1 MAGQIKVSEEAA
13 AREILRKRAVNASFI
28 AGGLLFAVI
37 AVGLGVWF
45 GNHAPVGGVAER
57 SVAVLPFESPSTDPE
72 QALFAMGVQAEIRND
87 LAKIADLKVISRN
100 SALQYKPGVKRN
112 LGEIADALG
121 VAHVMEGSV
130 ERKADRVRLR
140 VQLTNARTGV
150 QIWQKRYD
158 SAPDEVFA
166 IQSKIAKAVA
176 EQLGARVS
184 AAEKETIEEKATDQQ
199 LAYERYIRAGILL
212 DGIALDA
219 RSAELRYEAVH
230 LLEQAVAQDSKFL
243 LAYCRLGFAHQG
255 LYFNG
260 YDHTPLRLTRATTAV
275 ETALRLGPDRGEP
288 HLAAGLLYYYC
299 YRDYDRARSELAI
312 ARRLLPNEPLVYA
325 TLGWIDRRQGQWQDH
340 LRNMNRALEL
350 DPRNVFILH
359 QVAGTYQVLR
369 RYNNLVATFDR
380 ALAVTPNDAVARVA
394 RGLAELDSNATVRPG
409 QAAVQQVLASDPADG
424 VKIVDRWFNIAL
436 CARDTNDAKRAL
448 DSMLQEGITW
458 GANVRTPRSFCEGL
472 TARMSGDNEAAMNA
486 FTEAREE
493 METVLQKQPNYA
505 EAMSVLGMI
514 DAALGRKEDA
524 IREGRRAVELLPVT
538 KDVMTGPELVRNLA
552 LIYAWTG
559 EKALALDQ
567 VAAVLEG
574 PGAIT
579 YGQLRLHP
587 WWDALRDDPRFDK
600 LVEEAKKP
608 VKVK

>member
-1 MAGQIKVSEEAA
+1 MPGQIKVSEQAA
-13 AREILRKRAVNASFI
+13 ARETLVKRAVNASFI
-28 AGGLLFAVI
+28 AGGVLFAVI
-37 AVGLGVWF
+37 AVGLGFWF

-57 SVAVLPFESPSTDPE
+57 SVAVLPFESLSADPE
-72 QALFAMGVQAEIRND
+72 ETLFAMGVQAEIRND

-100 SALQYKPGVKRN
+100 SVLQYKPGVKRN
-112 LGEIADALG
+112 LREIADALG
-121 VAHVMEGSV
+121 VAHVVEGSV

-140 VQLTNARTGV
+140 VQLTNARAGI
-150 QIWQKRYD
+150 QIWQKHYD
-158 SAPDEVFA
+158 SALDEVFA

-184 AAEKETIEEKATDQQ
+184 AAEKETIEEKPTDQQ
-199 LAYERYIRAGILL
+199 VAYDRYIRAGILL

-243 LAYCRLGFAHQG
+243 LAYCRLSFAHQG

-325 TLGWIDRRQGQWQDH
+325 TLGWIDRRQGRWQDH
-340 LRNMNRALEL
+340 LRDVNRALEL

-359 QVAGTYQVLR
+359 QVAGTYQILR

-394 RGLAELDSNATVRPG
+394 RGLAELDSNATVQPA
-409 QAAVQQVLASDPADG
+409 QAAVQEVLAHGSGDA

-436 CARDTNDAKRAL
+436 CARDANDAKRAL
-448 DSMLQEGITW
+448 ASMLQEGITW

-472 TARMSGDNEAAMNA
+472 AARTFGDNEAARNA
-486 FTEAREE
+486 FSEAREE
-493 METVLQKQPNYA
+493 METVLKKQPDYA
-505 EAMSVLGMI
+505 EAISVIGMI
-514 DAALGRKEDA
+514 DAALGRKQDA
-524 IREGRRAVELLPVT
+524 LREGRRAVELLPVT
-538 KDVMTGPELVRNLA
+538 KDVMTGSELLRNLA

-559 EKALALDQ
+559 EKELALNQ
-567 VAAVLEG
+567 IAAALQG
-574 PGAIT
+574 PGHIT

-587 WWDALRDDPRFDK
+587 WWDAIRQDPRFDQ
-600 LVEEAKKP
+600 LVEEARKP
-608 VKVK
+608 VNAK

>member
-1 MAGQIKVSEEAA
+1 MPGQIKVSEEGA
-13 AREILRKRAVNASFI
+13 AREILLKRAVNASFI
-28 AGGLLFAVI
+28 AGGILFAVI
-37 AVGLGVWF
+37 AVGLGVWL
-45 GNHAPVGGVAER
+45 GNNAPVGGVPER
-57 SVAVLPFESPSTDPE
+57 SVAVLPFESLSADPE
-72 QALFAMGVQAEIRND
+72 ETLFAMGIHAEIRND
-87 LAKIADLKVISRN
+87 LAKIADLKVISRT
-100 SALQYKPGVKRN
+100 SVLQYKAGVKRN
-112 LGEIADALG
+112 LREIADALG
-121 VAHVMEGSV
+121 VAHVVEGNV
-130 ERKADRVRLR
+130 EHTADRVRLR
-140 VQLTNARTGV
+140 VQLINARTGN
-150 QIWQKRYD
+150 QLWQKRYD
-158 SAPDEVFA
+158 GALDEVFA

-184 AAEKETIEEKATDQQ
+184 AAEKETIEEKPTDQQ
-199 LAYERYIRAGILL
+199 LAYDRYIRAGILL
-212 DGIALDA
+212 DGVALDA

-260 YDHTPLRLTRATTAV
+260 YDHTPLRLTRATAAV

-299 YRDYDRARSELAI
+299 YRDYGRARSELAI

-340 LRNMNRALEL
+340 LRNVNRALEL

-359 QVAGTYQVLR
+359 QVAGTYQILR
-369 RYNNLVATFDR
+369 RYNNLMATFDR

-394 RGLAELDSNATVRPG
+394 RGLAELDSNATVQAG
-409 QAAVQQVLASDPADG
+409 QKAVQEVLARDSGDG

-436 CARDTNDAKRAL
+436 CARDANDAKRAL
-448 DSMLQEGITW
+448 GSMLQEGITW

-472 TARMSGDNEAAMNA
+472 AARVFGDKEAAVNS
-486 FTEAREE
+486 FEEAREE
-493 METVLQKQPNYA
+493 METVLKKQPDYP
-505 EAMSVLGMI
+505 EAISVIGMI

-524 IREGRRAVELLPVT
+524 LREGRRAVELLPVT
-538 KDVMTGPELVRNLA
+538 KDVMTGSELLRNLA

-559 EKALALDQ
+559 EKELALDQ
-567 VAAVLEG
+567 IAVALQG
-574 PGAIT
+574 PGHIT
-579 YGQLRLHP
+579 YGQLLLHP
-587 WWDALRDDPRFDK
+587 WWDAIRGDPRFDK

-608 VKVK
+608 VNVK